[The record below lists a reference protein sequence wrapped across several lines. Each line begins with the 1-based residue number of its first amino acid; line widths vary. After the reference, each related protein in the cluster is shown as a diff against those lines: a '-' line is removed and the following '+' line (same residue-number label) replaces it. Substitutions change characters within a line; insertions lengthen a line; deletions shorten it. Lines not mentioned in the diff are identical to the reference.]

1 MAFATQTDLDDPAV
15 FAPPELHEMRALLE
29 ALPAQ
34 VAEAWA
40 AGLASDVAERVAVPG
55 RVLVAG
61 VGGSAIGADIVAT
74 LALTCATVPV
84 QVLRGYA
91 APPLGSD
98 TLLIGSSFSGNTAET
113 IAALTE
119 SQRDGQRLVLTTGG
133 RLASLAET
141 HDWATFRYAFDGPPR
156 SALGWS
162 TFPLLAILA
171 RLRAIHLE
179 ERLVEGIVEQLRR
192 SGMAL
197 RPEESSAFNPAKRL
211 AGAIAGRPV
220 LVLGAGPLEVAAR
233 RWAGQLNE
241 NAKQWAVAGAFP
253 EANHNLLVPLAA
265 GRHPAAAEQPYVV
278 LLDAPLLDERMSR
291 HVALTAEVLAD
302 AGAAHEVVRVES
314 SSTLG
319 AIMEACQVG
328 DWVSLY
334 ASALNEVD
342 PMDIDALVRFK
353 ARLASLE

>member
-1 MAFATQTDLDDPAV
+1 MAFATQIDLDDPA
-15 FAPPELHEMRALLE
+15 ALALPEMREMRDLLE

-34 VAEAWA
+34 VAAAWS
-40 AGLASDVAERVAVPG
+40 AGLASEVVERVPVPR

-98 TLLIGSSFSGNTAET
+98 TLLVGSSFSGNTAET
-113 IAALTE
+113 LAALTE
-119 SQRDGQRLVLTTGG
+119 SQGRGHRLVLTTGG
-133 RLASLAET
+133 RVAELAEERG
-141 HDWATFRYAFDGPPR
+141 WPAFRYTFAGPPR

-162 TFPLLAILA
+162 TFPLLAILS
-171 RLRAIHLE
+171 RLRAIRVD
-179 ERLVEGIVEQLRR
+179 ERAVDGIVEQLRR
-192 SGMAL
+192 TDADL
-197 RPEESSAFNPAKRL
+197 NPESPVGVNPAKRL
-211 AGAIAGRPV
+211 AQAVAGRPV
-220 LVLGAGPLEVAAR
+220 LILGAGSLDVAAR

-253 EANHNLLVPLAA
+253 EANHNLLVPLAE
-265 GRHPAAAEQPYVV
+265 GRYPDASAQPFVV
-278 LLDAPLLDERMSR
+278 LLDAPMLDERMSR
-291 HVALTAEVLAD
+291 HVALTAETLAEV
-302 AGAAHEVVRVES
+302 GVPHEVVRVES

-319 AIMEACQVG
+319 AIMEACQLG

-334 ASALNEVD
+334 TSALNEVD